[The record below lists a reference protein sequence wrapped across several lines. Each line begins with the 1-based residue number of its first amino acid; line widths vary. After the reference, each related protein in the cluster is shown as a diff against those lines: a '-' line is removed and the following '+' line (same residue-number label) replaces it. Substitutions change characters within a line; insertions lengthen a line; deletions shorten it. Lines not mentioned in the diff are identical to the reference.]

1 MVAFYTLDPQS
12 TLLPSSPLDLQ
23 SSLPIFLSTRAIVFL
38 VYKPCLDNSDRGSH
52 KSIDNLTLATIKI
65 FILNHRSKNSIIAIV
80 ILIINRAFVP
90 LLNDMASHIF
100 VLVDYASWILSMC
113 NQMVRQRGVA
123 KFVRILPE
131 RRYGNQQYGGKLSF
145 IDLLNVFFLTEQVRK
160 LQTP

>member
-1 MVAFYTLDPQS
+1 
-12 TLLPSSPLDLQ
+12 
-23 SSLPIFLSTRAIVFL
+23 
-38 VYKPCLDNSDRGSH
+38 
-52 KSIDNLTLATIKI
+52 
-65 FILNHRSKNSIIAIV
+65 
-80 ILIINRAFVP
+80 
-90 LLNDMASHIF
+90 MACHIF

-131 RRYGNQQYGGKLSF
+131 RRYGSQQYGEKLSF

>member
-1 MVAFYTLDPQS
+1 MVLINQS
-12 TLLPSSPLDLQ
+12 IIS
-23 SSLPIFLSTRAIVFL
+23 
-38 VYKPCLDNSDRGSH
+38 
-52 KSIDNLTLATIKI
+52 TIKI

-80 ILIINRAFVP
+80 ILIINQAFVP
-90 LLNDMASHIF
+90 LLNDMACHIF

-113 NQMVRQRGVA
+113 NQVVRQRGVA

-131 RRYGNQQYGGKLSF
+131 RRYGSQQYGGKLSF